1 MFSSSVD
8 AGFVVAL
15 PFYRYLEPDCVGI
28 SMRGFGGGLCAKK
41 MQEELMRELRDTT
54 VIQKKTK
61 KKRVKLHCLVYL
73 SLIYTSHEDCILAVM
88 QLDCLCS

>member
-54 VIQKKTK
+54 VIQKKK
-61 KKRVKLHCLVYL
+61 KKKTRQAALFSILVTYLH
-73 SLIYTSHEDCILAVM
+73 IA
-88 QLDCLCS
+88 